1 VEAQMKKRYKDL
13 RRRQIQQNMTGLQAL
28 RDSHRPPGGWL
39 RTIRQSLKLTL
50 PELAKKLGITKSTL
64 IGFELREADDSITL
78 ATLKRVAEAMDCKLV
93 YAIVPKTGT
102 LDDIVEKKAYDKATA
117 LVRAVDTTMSL
128 EDQSVGRTEERIKE
142 VAKRI
147 LEKS

>member
-1 VEAQMKKRYKDL
+1 MKKRYKDL
-13 RRRQIQQNMTGLQAL
+13 RRRQIQQDMAGLQAL

-64 IGFELREADDSITL
+64 IGFELREAADSITL
-78 ATLKRVAEAMDCKLV
+78 ATLRRVAEAMDCKLV

-102 LDDIVEKKAYDKATA
+102 LDDIVEKKARDKATT

-128 EDQSVGRTEERIKE
+128 EDQSVGRSEERIKE

>member
-1 VEAQMKKRYKDL
+1 MSIHVLLTLCLVRLYTYSLRVEARMKKRYKDL

-78 ATLKRVAEAMDCKLV
+78 AALKRVAEAMDCKLV
-93 YAIVPKTGT
+93 
-102 LDDIVEKKAYDKATA
+102 
-117 LVRAVDTTMSL
+117 
-128 EDQSVGRTEERIKE
+128 
-142 VAKRI
+142 
-147 LEKS
+147 

>member
-1 VEAQMKKRYKDL
+1 MKKRYKDL
-13 RRRQIQQNMTGLQAL
+13 RRRQIQQDMAGLQAL

-39 RTIRQSLKLTL
+39 RTTRQSLKLTL

-64 IGFELREADDSITL
+64 IGFELREAADSITL
-78 ATLKRVAEAMDCKLV
+78 ATLRRVAEAMDCKLV

-102 LDDIVEKKAYDKATA
+102 LDDIVEKKARDKATA

>member
-1 VEAQMKKRYKDL
+1 
-13 RRRQIQQNMTGLQAL
+13 
-28 RDSHRPPGGWL
+28 
-39 RTIRQSLKLTL
+39 LTL

-78 ATLKRVAEAMDCKLV
+78 ATLKRVAEAMDCKLL
-93 YAIVPKTGT
+93 YAILPKTGT
-102 LDDIVEKKAYDKATA
+102 LDDIVEKKAHDKATA

>member
-1 VEAQMKKRYKDL
+1 MKKRYKDL
-13 RRRQIQQNMTGLQAL
+13 RRRQMQQNMAGLQAL
-28 RDSHRPPGGWL
+28 RESHRPPGGWL

-64 IGFELREADDSITL
+64 IGFELREANDSITL

-93 YAIVPKTGT
+93 YAILPKTGT
-102 LDDIVEKKAYDKATA
+102 LDDIVEKKAHDKATT

>member
-1 VEAQMKKRYKDL
+1 MKKRYKDL
-13 RRRQIQQNMTGLQAL
+13 RRRQIQQNMAGLQAL

>member
-1 VEAQMKKRYKDL
+1 MKKRYKDL
-13 RRRQIQQNMTGLQAL
+13 RRRQIQQDMAGLQAL

-64 IGFELREADDSITL
+64 IGFELREAADSITL
-78 ATLKRVAEAMDCKLV
+78 ATLRRVAEAMDCKLV

-102 LDDIVEKKAYDKATA
+102 LDDIVEKKARDKATA